1 MHQDEQAIRALLDS
15 WMIATEKGDLVT
27 LLTLMSDEIVFTAPG
42 IPPFG
47 KAGFTA
53 GFMAMQAFEVSAK
66 CNPAEI
72 ALLGDW
78 AYVRNHVSVTM
89 TPRVGGSKTRRSG
102 YTLSILNKLE
112 NGAWIVARDANMM
125 ITEP

>member
-15 WMIATEKGDLVT
+15 CMIATEKGDLVT

-89 TPRVGGSKTRRSG
+89 TPRVAGVKREDRATPSAFSINRRTELGSWHAMQT
-102 YTLSILNKLE
+102 
-112 NGAWIVARDANMM
+112 
-125 ITEP
+125 